1 MDEDTVMAKGE
12 VGDEVFFYFKGEP
25 LVGKVLCAGRHGCT
39 VDHDGSQHRLKW
51 HQISG
56 YKKRAPQT
64 YKILDQGEDGVI
76 VENQDG
82 RRRYLGIPPEAR
94 DEHLKLT
101 PKQIHGVHK

>member
-1 MDEDTVMAKGE
+1 MSRAYP
-12 VGDEVFFYFKGEP
+12 GDEVFFYHKGEP
-25 LVGKVLCAGRHGCT
+25 KAGRVLCSGKTGCT

-51 HQISG
+51 NQISG

-64 YKILDQGEDGVI
+64 YKILDQGDDGVI